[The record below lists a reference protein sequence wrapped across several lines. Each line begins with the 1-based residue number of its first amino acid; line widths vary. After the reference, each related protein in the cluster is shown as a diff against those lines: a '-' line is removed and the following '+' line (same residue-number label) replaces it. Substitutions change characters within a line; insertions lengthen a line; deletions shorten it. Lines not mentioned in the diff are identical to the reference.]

1 MWSGPVG
8 VAALVII
15 LVGVAGLVYL
25 VMRTSG
31 AMLLP
36 RRPDER
42 DTRDVQRDLPPP
54 GC

>member
-8 VAALVII
+8 VAVLVII
-15 LVGVAGLVYL
+15 LIGVAGLVYF

-31 AMLLP
+31 AMPLP
-36 RRPDER
+36 RQPDER

-54 GC
+54 GG